1 MKFNYDIKFTD
12 NTPQLHEALDS
23 WAERVLTIWGMKVQ
37 DYAQLLVPTGTAD
50 STGIEG
56 YVGGALKQSLTY
68 AVDLAKKTVTIG
80 SNLFYSVYVEL
91 GTGIF
96 AEKGNGRKTPWVWKD
111 FNGKW
116 HFTRGMAPR
125 PFLRPAWKNTLT
137 RCERPQWKKEIRR
150 FKYEQNRRA
159 GNRARKLAFGTA
171 QAPKQSKNLRSSAT

>member
-56 YVGGALKQSLTY
+56 YVGGVLKQSLTY

-80 SNLFYSVYVEL
+80 SNLFYSVCVEL

-96 AEKGNGRKTPWVWKD
+96 AEKGKRTKKRRGSGRTSTESGTLP
-111 FNGKW
+111 G
-116 HFTRGMAPR
+116 
-125 PFLRPAWKNTLT
+125 AW
-137 RCERPQWKKEIRR
+137 PH
-150 FKYEQNRRA
+150 A
-159 GNRARKLAFGTA
+159 
-171 QAPKQSKNLRSSAT
+171 RSSARRWKIILTNCERSQ

>member
-1 MKFNYDIKFTD
+1 MNFNYDIKFTD

-23 WAERVLTIWGMKVQ
+23 WAKRVLTLWGMTVQ

-116 HFTRGMAPR
+116 HFTRGMKAANDGKG
-125 PFLRPAWKNTLT
+125 FLRPAVEDHIDELREIAVEEAN
-137 RCERPQWKKEIRR
+137 KE
-150 FKYEQNRRA
+150 A
-159 GNRARKLAFGTA
+159 
-171 QAPKQSKNLRSSAT
+171 

>member
-1 MKFNYDIKFTD
+1 MDFKYDIKFTD

-56 YVGGALKQSLTY
+56 YVGGALKQSLTF
-68 AVDLAKKTVTIG
+68 ALDLAKKAVTIG
-80 SNLFYSVYVEL
+80 SNLFNSVYVEL

-116 HFTRGMAPR
+116 HFTRGMKAANDGKG
-125 PFLRPAWKNTLT
+125 FLRPAVEDHIDEL
-137 RCERPQWKKEIRR
+137 REIAV
-150 FKYEQNRRA
+150 EE
-159 GNRARKLAFGTA
+159 GNRE
-171 QAPKQSKNLRSSAT
+171 N

>member
-1 MKFNYDIKFTD
+1 MKFNYNIKFTD

-23 WAERVLTIWGMKVQ
+23 WAERVLTLWGMLVQ

-116 HFTRGMAPR
+116 HFTRGMKAANDGKG
-125 PFLRPAWKNTLT
+125 FLRPAVEEHIDEL
-137 RCERPQWKKEIRR
+137 REIAV
-150 FKYEQNRRA
+150 EEANRE
-159 GNRARKLAFGTA
+159 N
-171 QAPKQSKNLRSSAT
+171 

>member
-80 SNLFYSVYVEL
+80 SNLFTASMWSWERASLPRRATDEKRRGSGRTSTVD
-91 GTGIF
+91 GT
-96 AEKGNGRKTPWVWKD
+96 
-111 FNGKW
+111 
-116 HFTRGMAPR
+116 FTRGNGSP
-125 PFLRPAWKNTLT
+125 PVSPPGGGKTH
-137 RCERPQWKKEIRR
+137 
-150 FKYEQNRRA
+150 
-159 GNRARKLAFGTA
+159 
-171 QAPKQSKNLRSSAT
+171 

>member
-1 MKFNYDIKFTD
+1 MKFEYDIKFTD
-12 NTPQLHEALDS
+12 NTPQLHEALEA
-23 WAERVLTIWGMKVQ
+23 WVERVLTIWGMKVQ

-68 AVDLAKKTVTIG
+68 ALDLAKKTVTIG

-96 AEKGNGRKTPWVWKD
+96 AEKVNGRKTPWVWKD

-116 HFTRGMAPR
+116 HFTRGMRAANEGKG
-125 PFLRPAWKNTLT
+125 FLRPAVEDHIDEL
-137 RCERPQWKKEIRR
+137 REIAVDEAE
-150 FKYEQNRRA
+150 KGE
-159 GNRARKLAFGTA
+159 
-171 QAPKQSKNLRSSAT
+171 

>member
-1 MKFNYDIKFTD
+1 MKFEYDIKFTD

-23 WAERVLTIWGMKVQ
+23 WAERVLTLWGMLVQ
-37 DYAQLLVPTGTAD
+37 DYAQLLVPTGTED

-68 AVDLAKKTVTIG
+68 ALDLAKKTVTIG

-116 HFTRGMAPR
+116 HFTRGMRAANEGKG
-125 PFLRPAWKNTLT
+125 FLRPAVEDHIDEL
-137 RCERPQWKKEIRR
+137 REIAA
-150 FKYEQNRRA
+150 EEANRE
-159 GNRARKLAFGTA
+159 N
-171 QAPKQSKNLRSSAT
+171 

>member
-1 MKFNYDIKFTD
+1 MKFKCDIKFTD
-12 NTPQLHEALDS
+12 NAPLTLEELDS
-23 WAERVLTIWGMKVQ
+23 WEERVLTIWGMLVQ

-68 AVDLAKKTVTIG
+68 AVDLAQKAVAIG
-80 SNLFYSVYVEL
+80 TNLFYAVYVEL

-125 PFLRPAWKNTLT
+125 PFLRPAVEDHIDKLREIAVEEAN
-137 RCERPQWKKEIRR
+137 KE
-150 FKYEQNRRA
+150 A
-159 GNRARKLAFGTA
+159 
-171 QAPKQSKNLRSSAT
+171 

>member
-12 NTPQLHEALDS
+12 NTSQLHEALES
-23 WAERVLTIWGMKVQ
+23 WAERVLTIWGMKIH

-56 YVGGALKQSLTY
+56 YVGGALKASLTY
-68 AVDLAKKTVTIG
+68 AVDLAQKTVSIG

-96 AEKGNGRKTPWVWKD
+96 AEKGNGRPTPWVWKD

-116 HFTRGMAPR
+116 HFTRGMKPR
-125 PFLRPAWKNTLT
+125 PFLRPAVEEPIDELREIAVEEGN
-137 RCERPQWKKEIRR
+137 KEV
-150 FKYEQNRRA
+150 
-159 GNRARKLAFGTA
+159 
-171 QAPKQSKNLRSSAT
+171 

>member
-1 MKFNYDIKFTD
+1 MEFNYDIKFTD

-23 WAERVLTIWGMKVQ
+23 WAERVMTLWGMKVQ
-37 DYAQLLVPTGTAD
+37 DYAQLLVPTGTED

-68 AVDLAKKTVTIG
+68 ALDLAKKTVTIG

-116 HFTRGMAPR
+116 HFTRAWPHDR
-125 PFLRPAWKNTLT
+125 SSARRWKNTLT
-137 RCERPQWKKEIRR
+137 SCERSRWKKETRR
-150 FKYEQNRRA
+150 YKDDRA
-159 GNRARKLAFGTA
+159 
-171 QAPKQSKNLRSSAT
+171 

>member
-1 MKFNYDIKFTD
+1 MKFEYDIKFTD

-56 YVGGALKQSLTY
+56 YVGGALKQSLTF
-68 AVDLAKKTVTIG
+68 ALDLAKKTVTIG

-96 AEKGNGRKTPWVWKD
+96 AEKGNGRKTPWVWQD
-111 FNGKW
+111 FNGEW
-116 HFTRGMAPR
+116 HFTRGMKAANDGKG
-125 PFLRPAWKNTLT
+125 FLRPAVEEHIDELREIAVEEAN
-137 RCERPQWKKEIRR
+137 KE
-150 FKYEQNRRA
+150 A
-159 GNRARKLAFGTA
+159 
-171 QAPKQSKNLRSSAT
+171 

>member
-23 WAERVLTIWGMKVQ
+23 WAERVLTLWGMKVQ

-56 YVGGALKQSLTY
+56 YVGGALKQSLTF
-68 AVDLAKKTVTIG
+68 ALDLAKKTVTIG
-80 SNLFYSVYVEL
+80 SNLLYSIWVEL

-96 AEKGNGRKTPWVWKD
+96 AEKGNGRKKPWVWQD

-116 HFTRGMAPR
+116 HFTRGMKAANDGKG
-125 PFLRPAWKNTLT
+125 FLRPAVEEHIDELREIAVEEGN
-137 RCERPQWKKEIRR
+137 KEV
-150 FKYEQNRRA
+150 
-159 GNRARKLAFGTA
+159 
-171 QAPKQSKNLRSSAT
+171 